1 MAKSSIGAESF
12 LPLSP
17 PETSSCLS
25 HSESRSN
32 AKHNGLERSR
42 LSYAP
47 RLPARATT
55 WQTPPSPALGM
66 TIYTYRGH
74 SGSGKRSDGRR
85 EAATH
90 NFQFGSG
97 EALLALFV
105 YPSRWWAYRF
115 IFLTWIDL

>member
-1 MAKSSIGAESF
+1 
-12 LPLSP
+12 LRH
-17 PETSSCLS
+17 ETASCHSRSQS
-25 HSESRSN
+25 HSN
-32 AKHNGLERSR
+32 AKHNRLKRSR
-42 LSYAP
+42 LGYAP
-47 RLPARATT
+47 RLPARAKT